1 MPKILVIED
10 DAIFRDMISMA
21 LDGAGFEI
29 EVASHGRAGLEQARA
44 NRPDLIISDVQ
55 MQGMD
60 GYEVLA
66 ALREDPEMALIP
78 IILMTGMPDEEG
90 MREGMNRGA
99 DDYLPKPF
107 TISDLLAA
115 VNVRL
120 QKQEVIRQQT
130 QEKME
135 ALRANISMALPHE
148 LRTPLSSIISGAEMI
163 VNYGEAM
170 DFEEVLE
177 LSSLIQR
184 AGQRLSRLVE
194 NFLIYAQLEMLE
206 RDAETVALLKQ
217 EYTYNP
223 QAVLR
228 RVADRKAEE
237 QGRVDDLT
245 LALGNLPIAISE
257 RYLEKIADELLDN
270 AFKYS
275 EQGAA
280 IRVESFVQQDEYL
293 VRFAD
298 EGFGMNAQQLDDIGA
313 YMQFERK
320 LHEQQG
326 TGLGLQIVRQLTQ
339 LHDGRFDIT
348 SKFKVGTTVEV
359 VFKGWEWARASNTP
373 RSDAAPS
380 FGEGV

>member
-1 MPKILVIED
+1 MPTILVIED
-10 DAIFRDMISMA
+10 DALFRDMIIMA
-21 LDGAGFEI
+21 LDEAGFETFA
-29 EVASHGRAGLEQARA
+29 ASHGRAGLALARER
-44 NRPDLIISDVQ
+44 RPDLIISDVQ
-55 MQGMD
+55 MQGLD
-60 GYEVLA
+60 GYGVLA
-66 ALREDPEMALIP
+66 ALREDPETALIP

-90 MREGMNRGA
+90 MREGMSRGA

-107 TISDLLAA
+107 NISDLLAT
-115 VNVRL
+115 VNARL
-120 QKQEVIRQQT
+120 QKQQVMRQQT
-130 QEKME
+130 EEKME

-163 VNYGEAM
+163 VNYGEGM
-170 DFEEVLE
+170 DFEEIVE
-177 LSSLIQR
+177 LSSLIHR

-194 NFLIYAQLEMLE
+194 NFMIYAQLEMFE

-228 RVADRKAEE
+228 RVAENKAEE
-237 QGRVDDLT
+237 QGRTDDLT
-245 LALGNLPIAISE
+245 LRLANLPIAISE

-275 EQGAA
+275 EAGSAICVEASVGQG
-280 IRVESFVQQDEYL
+280 EYQVC
-293 VRFAD
+293 VRD
-298 EGFGMNAQQLDDIGA
+298 EGYGMNARQLEDIGA

-339 LHDGRFDIT
+339 LHDGHFHIT
-348 SKFKVGTTVEV
+348 SALKAGTTVEV
-359 VFKGWEWARASNTP
+359 VLKGWEWAQAGTDSRTT
-373 RSDAAPS
+373 PS